1 MNKITRKTDSSI
13 GVIKGIRPFVPAATL
28 RYICNALVQP
38 HFNYCVVVVWGS
50 CGETLS
56 DNLHKL
62 QKRDGRIVTTSSYDA
77 DAGCL

>member
-1 MNKITRKTDSSI
+1 MDKITRKIDSCI
-13 GVIKGIRPFVPAATL
+13 GGIKGIRPFVPPAPL
-28 RYICNALVQP
+28 CYICNVLVQP
-38 HFNYCVVVVWGS
+38 HFNYCVVVWGS

-62 QKRDGRIVTTSSYDA
+62 QKRDPRIVTISSYDA